1 MRTTSIWLTSLAL
14 SFCSQVQAAS
24 PLSCGQYSPSAAI
37 NPSSNLALTATAM
50 LASPGAPY
58 LPGQIVDAAWF
69 LMDQQGT
76 GALMGCAPKRSVIQ
90 GWSQQNFYNSNN
102 TLKSISA
109 QRFGSDETVPLSFAY
124 QSDSS
129 YYLTAAENFCMS
141 INADKVR
148 YDMSYS
154 KGKLTGM
161 VQTPDSGCP
170 STAVI
175 SVAFDYA
182 SAEVPGLPT
191 TMTVSQ
197 AGKAD
202 EISTYDYKVDDGLIQ
217 SVAVKSAGQAF
228 TIAYSYSDAQIS
240 GMTYAG
246 ASFTLA
252 YQDGSQWK
260 NMIDPRYR
268 WGLTIDYLTSGKIE
282 STLQNTGDPGA
293 QPEHYYY

>member
-1 MRTTSIWLTSLAL
+1 MKIISKCLVGLAF
-14 SFCSQVQAAS
+14 SACAQAQAAS
-24 PLSCGQYSPSAAI
+24 AFQCGQYSPSAAI
-37 NPSSNLALTATAM
+37 NPSSDLALTATAM

-90 GWSQQNFYNSNN
+90 GWSQQNFYHSNN

-109 QRFGSDETVPLSFAY
+109 ERFGSDTPVDINFTY
-124 QSDSS
+124 QSDSAYRLS
-129 YYLTAAENFCMS
+129 TAENFCMS

-148 YDMSYS
+148 YEMSYS

-202 EISTYDYKVDDGLIQ
+202 EVSTYDYKVDDGLIQ
-217 SVAVKSAGQAF
+217 SVAVKSAGQTF
-228 TIAYSYSDAQIS
+228 TIDYSYSDAQIS

-252 YQDGSQWK
+252 YQDGNQWK

-268 WGLTIDYLTSGKIE
+268 WGLTIDYLTSGKVE